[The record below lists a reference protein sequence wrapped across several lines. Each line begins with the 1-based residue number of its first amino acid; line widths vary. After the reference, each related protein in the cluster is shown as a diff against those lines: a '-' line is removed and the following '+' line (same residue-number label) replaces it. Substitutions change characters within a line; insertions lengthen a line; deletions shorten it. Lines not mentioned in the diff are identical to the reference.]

1 VFICVHPWFHKAVS
15 DERWKLEQLKE
26 LAQLDPADPV
36 VHYGLGC
43 EHLRFKEY
51 EEAAACFR
59 RTLELKPDYSA
70 AHRDLGKAL
79 EKLGQTEPA
88 IAAYRTGKEIA
99 CRKGDLQ
106 TEREI
111 DVFLKRL
118 GVT

>member
-1 VFICVHPWFHKAVS
+1 MT

-26 LAQLDPADPV
+26 LAQLEPDDPV
-36 VHYGLGC
+36 THYGLGC
-43 EHLRFKEY
+43 EHLRFKEND
-51 EEAAACFR
+51 EAVAAFR
-59 RTLELKPDYSA
+59 RALELMPDYSA

-79 EKLGQTEPA
+79 EKLGRVEEA
-88 IAAYRTGKEIA
+88 IAAYRRGKEVA

-118 GVT
+118 GAS

>member
-1 VFICVHPWFHKAVS
+1 MT

-26 LAQLDPADPV
+26 LAQFDPDDAV

-51 EEAAACFR
+51 EEAAASFR

-79 EKLGQTEPA
+79 EKLGQTEQA
-88 IAAYRTGKEIA
+88 IAAYRKGKEIA
-99 CRKGDLQ
+99 CQKGDLQ

-111 DVFLKRL
+111 GVFLKRL
-118 GVT
+118 GVAS